1 MTCRIHI
8 SSAALSTLLLTT
20 TLVSQSAARDDFPRQ
35 AFGNV
40 GDDFYAQALAMMQE
54 PALAATGSDDREVYR
69 FLWAPA
75 FHGYAVVRVERTGTR
90 VVLAAK
96 RLGRDPRTGE
106 FTKLDHPVQKTL
118 TDKQW
123 RILTGQLTAA
133 RFWSMPSDEPM
144 RWSPGGI
151 ELFVV
156 DGDSWILE
164 GADAMRHHGAARR
177 FHEDDRAFET
187 ACYCMLY
194 WSGLDKALSDIDRYG
209 QPDPRRR
216 LAWAC
221 NAEPPKTGGHE
232 RPAGF

>member
-1 MTCRIHI
+1 MTDRLRGSIV
-8 SSAALSTLLLTT
+8 ALSNLLLSA
-20 TLVSQSAARDDFPRQ
+20 TLVSQSGARDYFPKE

-40 GDDFYAQALAMMQE
+40 GDEVYARVLAMMQE
-54 PALAATGSDDREVYR
+54 PVLAATGSDDREVYR
-69 FLWAPA
+69 FLWAPS
-75 FHGYAVVRVERTGTR
+75 FHPYAVVRVERAGAR
-90 VVLAAK
+90 VVVAAK

-123 RILTGQLTAA
+123 RILTGRLIAA
-133 RFWSMPSDEPM
+133 RFWSMPSDEP
-144 RWSPGGI
+144 RKLSPGGI
-151 ELFVV
+151 ELFML
-156 DGDSWILE
+156 DGDRWILE
-164 GADAMRHHGAARR
+164 GADATRHHGIERA

-194 WSGLDKALSDIDRYG
+194 WSGLHKALSDINEYG
-209 QPDPRRR
+209 QPDPRHR

-221 NAEPPKTGGHE
+221 NAEPPKFVAGK